1 VGRCETAAMGW
12 MIGVAAN
19 LAIGVVAYALA
30 WQIARNL
37 FRDRQWPTNRLAL
50 AMLAIVGTCSTGHI
64 EHGIHLLTSPA
75 AQAIW
80 PKEAVLLDVI
90 TAAGISTYFYFQT
103 GRLSQ
108 FARGAAMFEDVSVR
122 TQNARQIQDDVVQRL
137 AVARFAI
144 QRGALLEARRMVDL
158 SIAST
163 REVVSDLLPPEDEP
177 TPGAVRRRSA
187 ASIGPGSN

>member
-1 VGRCETAAMGW
+1 MGW
-12 MIGVAAN
+12 MIGVVAN
-19 LAIGVVAYALA
+19 LTIGVVAYALA

-50 AMLAIVGTCSTGHI
+50 AMLAIVGTCSTGHL
-64 EHGIHLLTSPA
+64 EHGFHLLTSPS
-75 AQAIW
+75 AQAVW
-80 PKEAVLLDVI
+80 PKEAVLLDLI

-122 TQNARQIQDDVVQRL
+122 TQNARQMQDEVVQRL

-144 QRGALLEARRMVDL
+144 QRGDLLEARRLVDL
-158 SIAST
+158 SLAST
-163 REVVSDLLPPEDEP
+163 RDVVSDLLPPEDEP
-177 TPGAVRRRSA
+177 APGTVRRRSA
-187 ASIGPGSN
+187 APIGGGGAP

>member
-1 VGRCETAAMGW
+1 MGW
-12 MIGVAAN
+12 MIGVVAN
-19 LAIGVVAYALA
+19 LTIGVVAYALA

-50 AMLAIVGTCSTGHI
+50 AMLAIVGTCSTGHL
-64 EHGIHLLTSPA
+64 EHGFHLLTSPS
-75 AQAIW
+75 AQAVW
-80 PKEAVLLDVI
+80 PKEAIVLDVI

-122 TQNARQIQDDVVQRL
+122 TQNARQMQDEVVQRL

-144 QRGALLEARRMVDL
+144 QRGDLLEARRLVDL
-158 SIAST
+158 SLAST

-187 ASIGPGSN
+187 APIGGTEVP